1 MSIWSEIVSAAC
13 ADSEGMVKMSVTVR
27 LQLLLSQFADGQ
39 EVVEITADN
48 NIDCLNNLT
57 AQFPGLRRWLF
68 TKQGEVAAYVRLFI
82 NRRQASVDS
91 ALKDG
96 DELLIML
103 AAVGG

>member
-1 MSIWSEIVSAAC
+1 MSIWLEILSAAC

-68 TKQGEVAAYVRLFI
+68 TKQGEVATYVRLFI
-82 NRRQASVDS
+82 NRRQASVD
-91 ALKDG
+91 AELKDG
-96 DELLIML
+96 DELLILL

>member
-1 MSIWSEIVSAAC
+1 MAKA
-13 ADSEGMVKMSVTVR
+13 GVTVK

-48 NIDCLNNLT
+48 NIDCLNKLT
-57 AQFPGLRRWLF
+57 AQYPGLRRWLF
-68 TKQGEVAAYVRLFI
+68 TKQGEVAPYIRLFI
-82 NRRQASVDS
+82 NRQQASVD
-91 ALKDG
+91 AELKDG

>member
-1 MSIWSEIVSAAC
+1 
-13 ADSEGMVKMSVTVR
+13 MVKMSVTVR

-39 EVVEITADN
+39 EVVEIAADN
-48 NIDCLNNLT
+48 NIDCLNKLT

-82 NRRQASVDS
+82 NRQQASVDS

>member
-1 MSIWSEIVSAAC
+1 
-13 ADSEGMVKMSVTVR
+13 MSVTVR

-48 NIDCLNNLT
+48 NIDCLNSLT

-68 TKQGEVAAYVRLFI
+68 TKQGEVATYVRLFI
-82 NRRQASVDS
+82 NRQQASVD
-91 ALKDG
+91 AELKDG
-96 DELLIML
+96 DELLILL

>member
-1 MSIWSEIVSAAC
+1 
-13 ADSEGMVKMSVTVR
+13 MVKMSVTVR

-68 TKQGEVAAYVRLFI
+68 TKQGEVAAHVRLFI
-82 NRRQASVDS
+82 NRRQASVD
-91 ALKDG
+91 AELKDG
-96 DELLIML
+96 DELLILL

>member
-1 MSIWSEIVSAAC
+1 MAKA
-13 ADSEGMVKMSVTVR
+13 GVTVK

-48 NIDCLNNLT
+48 NIDCLNKLT
-57 AQFPGLRRWLF
+57 AQYPGLRRWLF
-68 TKQGEVAAYVRLFI
+68 TKQGEVAPYIRLFI
-82 NRRQASVDS
+82 NRRQASVD
-91 ALKDG
+91 AELKDG

>member
-1 MSIWSEIVSAAC
+1 MGVA
-13 ADSEGMVKMSVTVR
+13 VR
-27 LQLLLSQFADGQ
+27 LQLLLSRFADGQ
-39 EVVEITADN
+39 DVVEITADS
-48 NIDCLNNLT
+48 NIECLNKLT

-68 TKQGEVAAYVRLFI
+68 TKQGEVAPYVRLFI

-96 DELLIML
+96 DELLILL

>member
-1 MSIWSEIVSAAC
+1 
-13 ADSEGMVKMSVTVR
+13 MSVTVR

-48 NIDCLNNLT
+48 NIDCLNKLT

-91 ALKDG
+91 ELKDG

>member
-1 MSIWSEIVSAAC
+1 MAKV
-13 ADSEGMVKMSVTVR
+13 SVTVR

-39 EVVEITADN
+39 EVVEIAADN
-48 NIDCLNNLT
+48 NIDCLNKLT

-91 ALKDG
+91 ELKDG